1 MTVDKTTGTQGGAD
15 AIRSIGGT
23 AAPEDRDPAAAAR
36 AGRKILRAL
45 LRNRKGTAGALL
57 LLFFVVLAVF
67 PGQIAPYN
75 PTYIGFKLALPP
87 SAAHWLGTTSQGQDI
102 YSQLIWGT
110 RQSLIIA
117 LAAGGLATLIA
128 VLVGVSAAYLGGIRD
143 GILSLITDV
152 LLVIPI
158 FPLIIV
164 IAAYLRSAGLTD
176 IIIVLGALGWSYGA
190 RQLRVQALSLRNR
203 DFLTAASVRGER
215 SFYIIM
221 SEIMPTLTSLIVA
234 TFLGSA
240 VFAVLTAAGL
250 QFVGL
255 GDPNAQSWGTMLYWA
270 QNNEALGSGMPLWA
284 IMPGVCIALL
294 GGAFAFLNYAFD
306 EISNPALRPVRR
318 LTRKPAVEA
327 TAAPEQ
333 DAAGRG
339 AAVPRISGAQDGWS
353 SSARLLEVRGL
364 SVAYATDG
372 DPVVAVDKVDL
383 HLDRGEF
390 LAVVGESGCGKS
402 TLMLAIA
409 QLLTR
414 PAGITGGS
422 VLFRGRE
429 LANMSD
435 KQLRH
440 VRWRDFSVVMQSAMN
455 ALNPVMTIGEQMRDA
470 CRAHSGMS
478 REEIAERSRE
488 VLRLVSIDPVHL
500 DSYPHQLSGGMRQRS
515 MIAMALLFTPDLVIM
530 DEPTSALDV
539 VAQRSLMRQ
548 IKELQDRLGFATI
561 FVTHDI
567 SLVRNFSDRV
577 LVMYAGQVAEL
588 GATSTLFGLP
598 RHPYSRALLEAYPAV
613 RGPRVALTGI
623 AGSPPNVAAPPPGC
637 RFQPRCA
644 DAMPEC
650 ASVEPPLYQLDGT
663 VVRCLLYSGAA
674 AGTGSLAGSSARDDA
689 GHAGPVSAGP
699 VSAGPV
705 SASTVPVGTVR
716 PTGVD
721 EAELQAAQAALQAVP
736 ADTAAGADGRA
747 GAGGLAGPG
756 EREGPLLEVTGLTR
770 HFGLRGFWSRK
781 TLHAVDD
788 VSFTIGR
795 REIVALVGESGSG
808 KSTVARLLAMVY
820 KPDAGEVRFEGKAIG
835 SLRGRGQRLAYRGDM
850 PMVFQDPYSSI
861 NPAYRVSHG
870 IMRAIKLHRPDIGR
884 SQRRNE
890 AIRVLDAVGLG
901 PGQDMLSRYPYELS
915 GGQRQRI
922 GFAQALALRPK
933 LILADE
939 PVSMLDVSIRVG
951 VLNLMAE
958 LRAREDASILY
969 ITHDL
974 ASARYV
980 ADRVIV
986 MYAGHVVE
994 VGPTEQVLS
1003 APRHPYTQL
1012 LLSAVPDPHAAT
1024 ADSGPSDAGEPPK
1037 VVNPA
1042 PGCRFEP
1049 RCPFAIDECRTITP
1063 QLGEV
1068 APAQFAACHV
1078 ALAQA
1083 RANEQAAAVA
1093 AVAAVASD
1101 QDAPTPAAD

>member
-1 MTVDKTTGTQGGAD
+1 MTRRK
-15 AIRSIGGT
+15 
-23 AAPEDRDPAAAAR
+23 DRNSAS
-36 AGRKILRAL
+36 GRFVRAL
-45 LRNRKGTAGALL
+45 ARDRKGTVGAIL

-67 PGQIAPYN
+67 PGEIAPDN
-75 PTYIGFKLALPP
+75 PAYLGFPRALGP

-102 YSQLIWGT
+102 YSQLIWGA
-110 RQSLIIA
+110 RQTLIIA
-117 LAAGGLATLIA
+117 VAAGGIATLIS
-128 VLVGVSAAYLGGIRD
+128 VLVGVTAAYRGGLID
-143 GILSLITDV
+143 GVLSLITDV

-158 FPLIIV
+158 LPLIIV
-164 IAAYLRSAGLTD
+164 IAAYLRSAGLVD

-203 DFLTAASVRGER
+203 DFLTAAVVRGER
-215 SFYIIM
+215 SRYIIVA
-221 SEIMPTLTSLIVA
+221 EILPTMTSLIVA

-250 QFVGL
+250 QFIGL
-255 GDPNAQSWGTMLYWA
+255 GNPSAQSWGTMLYWA
-270 QNNEALGSGMPLWA
+270 QNNEALGAGLPLWA

-306 EISNPALRPVRR
+306 EISNPSLRPVRR
-318 LTRKPAVEA
+318 LTRKPAVRSDVR
-327 TAAPEQ
+327 PEP
-333 DAAGRG
+333 AGPKPEDRG
-339 AAVPRISGAQDGWS
+339 RTKPVSPLPDRTPASGADGHRS
-353 SSARLLEVRGL
+353 GALLEVRDL
-364 SVAYATDG
+364 SVAYATQAG
-372 DPVVAVDKVDL
+372 PVVAVDSVDFDL
-383 HLDRGEF
+383 NKGEF

-409 QLLTR
+409 QLLDK
-414 PAGITGGS
+414 PASITGGS
-422 VLFRGRE
+422 VVFRGRE
-429 LANMSD
+429 MSQLSD

-440 VRWRDFSVVMQSAMN
+440 VRWQEFSVVMQSAMN
-455 ALNPVMTIGEQMRDA
+455 SLNPVMTIGQQMRDA
-470 CRAHSGMS
+470 CKAHSVMS
-478 REEIAERSRE
+478 KEAIAERSRE

-500 DSYPHQLSGGMRQRS
+500 DSFPHQLSGGMRQRC

-567 SLVRNFSDRV
+567 SLVGHFSDRV

-588 GATSTLFGLP
+588 GSTSSLFGTP
-598 RHPYSRALLEAYPAV
+598 RHPYARALLEAYPTV
-613 RGPRVALTGI
+613 RGPKIPLTGI

-650 ASVEPPLYQLDGT
+650 SVVQPPLYDMGDS
-663 VVRCLLYSGAA
+663 VVRCLLYQDAP
-674 AGTGSLAGSSARDDA
+674 AGTGTLAGRSARVA
-689 GHAGPVSAGP
+689 PIPAAPERAQPVPRQDGA
-699 VSAGPV
+699 
-705 SASTVPVGTVR
+705 
-716 PTGVD
+716 
-721 EAELQAAQAALQAVP
+721 
-736 ADTAAGADGRA
+736 TA
-747 GAGGLAGPG
+747 
-756 EREGPLLEVTGLTR
+756 PLLEAEDVSR
-770 HFGLRGFWSRK
+770 QFSLRGFWSRK
-781 TLHAVDD
+781 MLHAVDD
-788 VSFTIGR
+788 VSFAIGR

-808 KSTVARLLAMVY
+808 KSTVARLLTLVY
-820 KPDAGEVRFEGKAIG
+820 APNSGEIRFEGKPISA
-835 SLRGRGQRLAYRGDM
+835 LRRRSDKLAYRGHV

-870 IMRAIKLHRPDIGR
+870 IMRAIELHRPDIRGSDR
-884 SQRRNE
+884 HAE
-890 AIRVLDAVGLG
+890 AVRVMEAVGLN
-901 PGQDMLSRYPYELS
+901 PAETMLSKYPYELS

-933 LILADE
+933 LIVADE

-958 LRAREDASILY
+958 LRAREDVSILY

-986 MYAGHVVE
+986 MYAGHIVE
-994 VGPTEQVLS
+994 VGPAEQVMA

-1012 LLSAVPDPHAAT
+1012 LLSAVPDPRAPREETGPADAA
-1024 ADSGPSDAGEPPK
+1024 EPPK
-1037 VVNPA
+1037 VVDPA

-1049 RCPFAIDECRTITP
+1049 RCPFAMQECRHVTP

-1068 APAQFAACHV
+1068 APSQFAACHV
-1078 ALAQA
+1078 ALSLA
-1083 RANEQAAAVA
+1083 RTGG
-1093 AVAAVASD
+1093 SLS
-1101 QDAPTPAAD
+1101 ADRPSVEA